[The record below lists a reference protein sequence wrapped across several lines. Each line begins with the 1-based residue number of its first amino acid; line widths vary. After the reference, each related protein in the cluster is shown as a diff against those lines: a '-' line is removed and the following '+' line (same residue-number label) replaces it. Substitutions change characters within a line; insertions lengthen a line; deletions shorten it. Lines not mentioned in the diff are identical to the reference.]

1 MTALRSLLFN
11 ILFFGLTTV
20 MSFVYLPFLLL
31 PRRAMVA
38 GARAWIRLI
47 LFLLR
52 LVAGLGYEFRGL
64 ERLPKGPFLIA
75 AKHQSAWDTFI
86 FHILLNDPA
95 FILKQEL
102 LSIPLFGWYLKKHGM
117 IAIDRKAGA
126 GALKKMLRLAKE
138 AIDRGSTPI
147 IFPEGTRTAPGDSK
161 PYHPGIAALYADL
174 QVPVVPIA
182 LNSGLY
188 WKRQGFIKHPGKIVL
203 EVLEPIEPGQDRRQF
218 LTVLKERIEESC
230 QRLGKTD

>member
-20 MSFVYLPFLLL
+20 MSFAYLPFLLL

-52 LVAGLGYEFRGL
+52 LVAGLGHEFRGL

-126 GALKKMLRLAKE
+126 GALKKMLRLARE

-174 QVPVVPIA
+174 NVPVVPVA

-188 WKRQGFIKHPGKIVL
+188 WKRQGFIKRPGRIVL
-203 EVLEPIEPGQDRRQF
+203 EVLEPIEPGRDRRQF
-218 LTVLKERIEESC
+218 LAVLKERIEESC
-230 QRLGKTD
+230 QRLGEQG

>member
-47 LFLLR
+47 MFLLR

-102 LSIPLFGWYLKKHGM
+102 LSIPLFGWYLRHHGM

-126 GALKKMLRLAKE
+126 GALKKMLRLTKE

-203 EVLEPIEPGQDRRQF
+203 EVLEPIEPGQDRRKF
-218 LTVLKERIEESC
+218 LAVLKERIEESC